1 MGALRTPDERFKDL
15 PDWPY
20 DSKVVDDLA
29 GYEGLRMAYVDE
41 GHADAEHT
49 FLCLHGEPTWS
60 YLYRKMI
67 PVFRRTNAR
76 VVAPDLFGFGK
87 SDKPEEDATYTYH
100 FHRNSLLRLVERLD
114 LYHVTLVVQDWG
126 GILGLTLP
134 MEMRERF
141 DRILIMNTALPTGD
155 EDLGAGFESWRA
167 YVAEHPDLD
176 VGRLM
181 QRAVPGLTDEE
192 ARAYDAPFPDRRYK
206 AGVRRFPELVPREP
220 GMDGAE
226 ESRRAAA
233 QLNGDFVGPI
243 FMAIGAQDPVLGPPV
258 MHRLRAAIPS
268 CPAPMEIRDAGHF
281 VPEHGE
287 RVAVEAL
294 RYFANQP

>member
-1 MGALRTPDERFKDL
+1 MSVLRTPDERFENL
-15 PDWPY
+15 PKWPY
-20 DSKVVDDLA
+20 ESKYVDDLD

-41 GHADAEHT
+41 GHAGAEQT
-49 FLCLHGEPTWS
+49 YLCLHGEPTWS

-67 PVFRRTNAR
+67 PVFRRTDAR
-76 VVAPDLFGFGK
+76 VVAPDFFGFGK
-87 SDKPEEDATYTYH
+87 SDKPEDDATYTYH

-141 DRILIMNTALPTGD
+141 DRILIMNTALPDGET
-155 EDLGAGFESWRA
+155 ELGEGFESWRQ

-181 QRAVPGLTDEE
+181 QRAVPGISDAE
-192 ARAYDAPFPDRRYK
+192 AGAYDAPFPDRRYK
-206 AGVRRFPELVPREP
+206 AGVRRFPELVPRTP
-220 GMDGAE
+220 DMDGAE

-258 MHRLRAAIPS
+258 MHRLRAAIPN
-268 CPAPMEIRDAGHF
+268 CPAPMEIREAGHF

-294 RYFANQP
+294 RYFSNQP